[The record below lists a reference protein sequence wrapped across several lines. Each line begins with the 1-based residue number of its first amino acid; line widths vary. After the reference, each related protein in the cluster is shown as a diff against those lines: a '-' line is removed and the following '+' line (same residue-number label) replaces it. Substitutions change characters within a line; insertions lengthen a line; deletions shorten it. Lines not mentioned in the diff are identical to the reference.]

1 MFGNRTQAFALDFLT
16 VANEQLL
23 ANLKSSD
30 PATAL
35 SAARR
40 LRGLVDSAEQVAVRR
55 ARDAGCSWQWIAEQL
70 GRARSAV
77 WERYHEGLDSD

>member
-1 MFGNRTQAFALDFLT
+1 M
-16 VANEQLL
+16 ANEHLL
-23 ANLKSSD
+23 ADLKSND

-35 SAARR
+35 NAARR
-40 LRGLVDSAEQVAVRR
+40 LRGIVDGAEQTAVRR

-77 WERYHEGLDSD
+77 WERYHEDPGIG